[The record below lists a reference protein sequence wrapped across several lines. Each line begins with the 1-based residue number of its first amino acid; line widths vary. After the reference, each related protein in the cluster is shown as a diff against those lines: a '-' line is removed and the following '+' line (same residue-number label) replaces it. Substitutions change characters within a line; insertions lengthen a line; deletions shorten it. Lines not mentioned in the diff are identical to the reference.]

1 MPQGQLSTGVEGQ
14 LRTEVD
20 SKEKVKQMQGMANI
34 TQREQISKQCCFHP
48 VDCAFWDFNFATLTG
63 NPDINVPEA
72 LLQLL
77 LSPYSAFTYEGMHND
92 DLGVFLS
99 MVDVLKKLIHA
110 RGVASDPSWTD
121 AKTNAKLRTLNIR
134 MRMCPPAVDFNLP
147 YCGGKYFPDKSKV
160 QAREHKHVMQII
172 VFLAYGVL
180 DDEVVEVFI
189 L

>member
-1 MPQGQLSTGVEGQ
+1 MAKGQLSTGLEGQ
-14 LRTEVD
+14 LRTELN
-20 SKEKVKQMQGMANI
+20 SKQKVKQMQALSNI
-34 TQREQISKQCCFHP
+34 TQREQLSKQCCLYP
-48 VDCAFWDFNFATLTG
+48 VDCAFWDFNFATLE
-63 NPDINVPEA
+63 DIADIHIPLE
-72 LLQLL
+72 LLELL

-92 DLGVFLS
+92 DLGVFLT
-99 MVDVLKKLIHA
+99 MVDVLKKLVHA
-110 RGVASDPSWTD
+110 RGLASDSTWTD
-121 AKTNAKLRTLNIR
+121 AKTNAKLRAMNIR